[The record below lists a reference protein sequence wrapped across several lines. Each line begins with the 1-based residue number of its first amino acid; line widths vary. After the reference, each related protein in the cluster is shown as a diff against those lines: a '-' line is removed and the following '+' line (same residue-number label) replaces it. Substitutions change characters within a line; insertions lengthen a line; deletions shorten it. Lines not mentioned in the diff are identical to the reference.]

1 MHWELANV
9 HSTENWI
16 NMTFSKRNLFF
27 ALLLTAFISGCINY
41 SFTGTSIP
49 SDVRTV
55 YIPFFPDQSQSGLGD
70 LSDRLNRALIN
81 RFVNQSRL
89 SLANNEESSDAYVSG
104 AIQSYTNRP
113 FSVRGDEQANINEIQ
128 ITVRATFQ
136 YQKDDEPLWNK
147 SFSGNAT
154 YNTVEN
160 PVEGEIEAAEAA
172 LQQISN
178 NMFNDAVSNW

>member
-1 MHWELANV
+1 MIYNKKK
-9 HSTENWI
+9 T
-16 NMTFSKRNLFF
+16 FF
-27 ALLLTAFISGCINY
+27 ALLSTLFLAGCISY

-49 SDVRTV
+49 SDVNSIH
-55 YIPFFPDQSQSGLGD
+55 IPFFPDQSQSGLGD
-70 LSDRLNRALIN
+70 LSDRLNRALID

-89 SLANNEESSDAYVSG
+89 SMVNNRESADAYIEG
-104 AIQSYTNRP
+104 AIQSYTNRA
-113 FSVRGDEQANINEIQ
+113 FSVRGDEQANVNEIQ

-154 YNTVEN
+154 YNALEN
-160 PVEGEIEAAEAA
+160 PVDGELEAAETA
-172 LQQISN
+172 LQQIAN

>member
-1 MHWELANV
+1 
-9 HSTENWI
+9 
-16 NMTFSKRNLFF
+16 MTFSKSIIGVSILFSLF
-27 ALLLTAFISGCINY
+27 LAGCISY

-49 SDVRTV
+49 SDVRTIH
-55 YIPFFPDQSQSGLGD
+55 IPFFPDQSQSGLGD

-89 SLANNEESSDAYVSG
+89 SLSSDQASSDAYVEG
-104 AIQSYTNRP
+104 AIQNYVNRP
-113 FSVRGDEQANINEIQ
+113 FSVRGDEQANINEVQ

-147 SFSGNAT
+147 NFSGSAT
-154 YNTVEN
+154 YNTLEN
-160 PVEGEIEAAEAA
+160 PVDGEIEAAEAA
-172 LQQISN
+172 LQQIAN

>member
-1 MHWELANV
+1 MAWNKTSIL
-9 HSTENWI
+9 I
-16 NMTFSKRNLFF
+16 I
-27 ALLLTAFISGCINY
+27 LLLLVFSGCVTY

-49 SDVRTV
+49 SDVRNIH
-55 YIPFFPDQSQSGLGD
+55 IPFFPDRSQSGLGD

-89 SLANNEESSDAYVSG
+89 SLASDESSADAFVEG
-104 AIQSYTNRP
+104 AIQSYVNRP
-113 FSVRGDEQANINEIQ
+113 FSIGGDQQANLNEIQ

-136 YQKDDEPLWNK
+136 YARDDEPLWTKN
-147 SFSGNAT
+147 FSGSAT
-154 YNTVEN
+154 YDVLEN
-160 PVEGEIEAAEAA
+160 PVDGEIDAAEAA